1 MLHIIGHELAHR
13 TIARLFGAY
22 DVVVVDTR
30 LKSEEDEGAA
40 FPFSPAQ
47 TVFRDLLRN
56 IAHASG
62 LDIVRFAPD
71 ENGASPGDGPM
82 ALHVLVGLHALDE
95 GEAERMHGFVR
106 HYSSVKNAA
115 AQRLLVLTD
124 SLPVRAEP
132 HGWSADPRIAV
143 VHIEGS

>member
-22 DVVVVDTR
+22 DVVILDTH
-30 LKSEEDEGAA
+30 LEPEAEGAK

-47 TVFRDLLRN
+47 STLRDLVQSVAN
-56 IAHASG
+56 TSG
-62 LDIVRFAPD
+62 LNVVRFEPD
-71 ENGASPGDGPM
+71 DDGVSPDDGPM
-82 ALHVLVGLHALDE
+82 ALHVLVGLHALDDR
-95 GEAERMHGFVR
+95 EAERIEGFIR

-115 AQRLLVLTD
+115 SQRLLVLTD
-124 SLPVRAEP
+124 SVFVRAEP
-132 HGWSADPRIAV
+132 HGWATDPRIAV